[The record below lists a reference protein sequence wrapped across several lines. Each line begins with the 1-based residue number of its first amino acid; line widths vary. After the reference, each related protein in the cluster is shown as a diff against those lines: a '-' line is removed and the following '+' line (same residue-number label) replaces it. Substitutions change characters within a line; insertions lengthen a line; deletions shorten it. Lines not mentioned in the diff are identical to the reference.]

1 MSPISQRPDNAGMS
15 RPDASGRLLTA
26 LPSGTLTFLIS
37 DIEESTRAWDRNP
50 DAMREALEMHDAILE
65 RTISANKGRL
75 VELGREGDSIL
86 CVFARPSEAVACAL
100 AAQLEFQGA
109 AWPQGTD
116 VHVRIA
122 IHTGEA
128 ELRDGHYVGPALYR
142 CARLVATCHGAQT
155 ILSGPTHDLVV
166 DSLPDSVTLL
176 DLGVHRLKDLS
187 RPERVFQL
195 MHPGLPSDFP
205 PLRSLDIR
213 LTNLPVELTSFLG
226 REAEISELKQR
237 LGKGRLVTIS
247 GAGGLGKTRLAMHLA
262 ADLIDGYPD
271 GVWLVEL
278 GALSDPSLVAQAVAK
293 SVGVREMPG
302 IPLLETLTA
311 GLRTRDCLV
320 VLDNCEHLIAE
331 SAKLAAHLLGQC
343 PGLTILATSRERL
356 AVPGED
362 LWRLAPLALPPA
374 VDGSMATAAVTD
386 WEAVRL
392 FIERARLDPR
402 AVVADAAQ
410 AAAVVQ
416 ICRRLDG
423 IPLAIE
429 LAAARVSMMKVD
441 ELLRRLDDRFQLLT
455 GGGHAAVP
463 RHQALRATVD
473 WSFELLEPDERALLR
488 RLSIFAGGFVVAD
501 VEAVCD
507 GGGVA
512 SGEIIDLLGR
522 LVDKSLVMPPLEG
535 EAGSPMRLLETL
547 RQYSRERLD
556 EAQEADL
563 YSSRHADHYLLLAEH
578 SKNLRDS
585 HEHSTWLDRLENE
598 HDNLRAALEWSLT
611 ASGDVN
617 LRLAAALV
625 SFWDARG
632 YLTEGRDWLEKA
644 LAAYADESAASAEA
658 FGAAGWLAQRLGDL
672 QGAASHLE
680 NSIKLARV
688 TQQSG
693 ALARSLR
700 TLALVRLIQ
709 GDSQTAGPLVRE
721 AIKVAEGLDDQVGKA
736 GGLLVIALV
745 SYLAGDRDSARSY
758 AEESLALHRSLGDE
772 KVAAFLLACMANL
785 ALDDNDE
792 RTARANLREGLE
804 ISRELREKVD
814 VAFVLDSCARLAAA
828 ESDHARALQLAGA
841 ASAVRETVGA
851 LPAPPWESMVA
862 MSLEPARRWLGRD
875 AAQAAWKSG
884 AGLTLEQAIEDALTW
899 LAPDH
904 REKAAVTGPE
914 SPLSTREREV
924 AALVG
929 RGLRNKEIAA
939 KLHIAQ
945 RTVDAHVEHIR
956 NKLDFHSRAQ
966 IAAWASAM
974 GLIKD

>member
-1 MSPISQRPDNAGMS
+1 MP

-37 DIEESTRAWDRNP
+37 DIEESTQAWDRSP
-50 DAMREALEMHDAILE
+50 DAMRKALELHDAILE
-65 RTISANKGRL
+65 RTISANKGNL

-100 AAQLEFQGA
+100 AAQLEFLSA
-109 AWPQGTD
+109 AWPEGTD
-116 VHVRIA
+116 VRIRMA

-128 ELRDGHYVGPALYR
+128 ELRDGHYFGPALYR
-142 CARLVATCHGAQT
+142 CARLVATAHGTQT
-155 ILSGPTHDLVV
+155 IMSGPTHDLVV

-176 DLGVHRLKDLS
+176 GLGVHRLKDLS

-205 PLRSLDIR
+205 PLRSLDLR
-213 LTNLPVELTSFLG
+213 LTNLPIELTSFLG
-226 REAEISELKQR
+226 RETEISELKQ
-237 LGKGRLVTIS
+237 LLTKDRLVTIS
-247 GAGGLGKTRLAMHLA
+247 GAGGLGKTRLALHLA

-278 GALSDPSLVAQAVAK
+278 GALFDPSLVAQAVAK
-293 SVGVREMPG
+293 SVGIREIPG
-302 IPLLETLTA
+302 IQLLETVTA
-311 GLRTRDCLV
+311 NLRTRDCLL

-331 SAKLAAHLLGQC
+331 CAKLAAHLLGQC
-343 PGLTILATSRERL
+343 PRLTILATSRERL
-356 AVPGED
+356 AVPGEE
-362 LWRLAPLALPPA
+362 LWRLAPLSLPPA
-374 VDGSMATAAVTD
+374 PEESPQATAVTD

-402 AVVADAAQ
+402 VLDADSAQ

-455 GGGHAAVP
+455 GGGPATVP

-473 WSFELLEPDERALLR
+473 WSFQLLEPGERALLR
-488 RLSIFAGGFVVAD
+488 RLSIFAGGFAVAD
-501 VEAVCD
+501 VEAVCA
-507 GGGVA
+507 GGDVEPGK
-512 SGEIIDLLGR
+512 IIDLLGR
-522 LVDKSLVMPPLEG
+522 LVDKSLVTPALEG

-556 EAQEADL
+556 EASEADT
-563 YSSRHADHYLLLAEH
+563 YSSRHADHYLELAEH
-578 SKNLRDS
+578 TKNLRDS

-598 HDNLRAALEWSLT
+598 HDNLRAALEWSLS
-611 ASGDVN
+611 ASAGVN

-644 LAAYADESAASAEA
+644 LFAHADDSAPSAEA

-672 QGAASHLE
+672 DGAAAHLE
-680 NSIKLARV
+680 NSIRIARL

-693 ALARSLR
+693 VLARSLR
-700 TLALVRLIQ
+700 TLALVRLLQ

-721 AIKVAEGLDDQVGKA
+721 AIDVAEGMDDQIGKA

-745 SYLAGDRDSARSY
+745 SYLAGDRESARTH

-785 ALDDNDE
+785 ALDHDDE
-792 RTARANLREGLE
+792 ATARANLREGLE

-828 ESDHARALQLAGA
+828 QSDHPRALQLAGA

-851 LPAPPWESMVA
+851 LPAPPWEAMVA
-862 MSLEPARRWLGRD
+862 MSLEPARRALGRD

-884 AGLTLEQAIEDALTW
+884 IGLTLEQAIEHALGW
-899 LAPDH
+899 LAPD
-904 REKAAVTGPE
+904 RAKKAVATASE
-914 SPLSTREREV
+914 AALLSPLSTREREI

-929 RGLRNKEIAA
+929 RGLRNREIAG

-966 IAAWASAM
+966 IAAWASTM

>member
-1 MSPISQRPDNAGMS
+1 MP

-37 DIEESTRAWDRNP
+37 DIEESTQAWDRSP
-50 DAMREALEMHDAILE
+50 DAMRRALQLHDAILE
-65 RTISANKGRL
+65 RAISANKGNL
-75 VELGREGDSIL
+75 VELGREGDSVL

-100 AAQLEFQGA
+100 TAQLEFQST
-109 AWPQGTD
+109 AWPEGTD
-116 VHVRIA
+116 IRIRIA

-166 DSLPDSVTLL
+166 DSLPDSVALL

-205 PLRSLDIR
+205 PLRSLDLR
-213 LTNLPVELTSFLG
+213 LTNLPIELTSFLG
-226 REAEISELKQR
+226 REAEISELKQL
-237 LGKGRLVTIS
+237 LGKDRLVTIS
-247 GAGGLGKTRLAMHLA
+247 GAGGLGKTRLALHLA
-262 ADLIDGYPD
+262 ADLIDAYPD

-278 GALSDPSLVAQAVAK
+278 GALSDPFLVAQAVAK
-293 SVGVREMPG
+293 SVGIREMPG
-302 IPLLETLTA
+302 SPLLETLTA
-311 GLRTRDCLV
+311 NLRTRDCLL

-331 SAKLAAHLLGQC
+331 CAKLAAHFLGQC

-356 AVPGED
+356 AVPGEE
-362 LWRLAPLALPPA
+362 LWRLAPLALPP
-374 VDGSMATAAVTD
+374 DPDETLPPTALTD

-402 AVVADAAQ
+402 VLDADGAQ

-429 LAAARVSMMKVD
+429 LAAARVSMMNVD

-473 WSFELLEPDERALLR
+473 WSFQLLEPDERALLR
-488 RLSIFAGGFVVAD
+488 RLSIFAGGFAVAD
-501 VEAVCD
+501 VEAVCE
-507 GGGVA
+507 GGDVE
-512 SGEIIDLLGR
+512 SGEIVDLLGR
-522 LVDKSLVMPPLEG
+522 LVDKSLVMPPPAET
-535 EAGSPMRLLETL
+535 GSPMRLLETL

-556 EAQEADL
+556 EAGEAGI
-563 YSSRHADHYLLLAEH
+563 YSKRHADYYLGLAEH
-578 SKNLRDS
+578 TKNLRDS
-585 HEHSTWLDRLENE
+585 HEHSTWLDRLEKE

-611 ASGDVN
+611 ASAEVN

-644 LAAYADESAASAEA
+644 LAAYADDSAPSAEA

-672 QGAASHLE
+672 DRAASHLE
-680 NSIKLARV
+680 KSIKIARV

-693 ALARSLR
+693 VLARSLR
-700 TLALVRLIQ
+700 TLALVRLLQ

-721 AIKVAEGLDDQVGKA
+721 AIEVAESLDDQTGKA

-745 SYLAGDRDSARSY
+745 TYLAGDRESARSY

-772 KVAAFLLACMANL
+772 KVAAFLLACLANL
-785 ALDDNDE
+785 ALDHKDE
-792 RTARANLREGLE
+792 ATARANLGEGLE

-828 ESDHARALQLAGA
+828 QSDHARALQLAGA
-841 ASAVRETVGA
+841 ASAVRETVRA
-851 LPAPPWESMVA
+851 LPAPPWEAMVA
-862 MSLEPARRWLGRD
+862 TSLEPARRALGAD

-884 AGLTLEQAIEDALTW
+884 TGLTLEQAIEHALGW

-904 REKAAVTGPE
+904 AEKTAVTDAEPPFE
-914 SPLSTREREV
+914 SPLSTRELEI

-929 RGLRNKEIAA
+929 RGLRNREIAA